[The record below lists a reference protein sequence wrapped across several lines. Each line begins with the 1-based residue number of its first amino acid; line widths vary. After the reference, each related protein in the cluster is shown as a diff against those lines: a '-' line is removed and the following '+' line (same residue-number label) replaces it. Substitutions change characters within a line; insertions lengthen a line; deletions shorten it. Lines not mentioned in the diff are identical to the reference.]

1 MRPEPRALQAQRSEE
16 TTADDAPAQVYV
28 SLLGVL
34 PAYRKLHL
42 GTALLRRVLR
52 ACQAATAD
60 AGTESV
66 AGGGGGDGSAA
77 GGAGCVGE
85 VFVHVQASNAPA
97 IALYRK
103 LGFAQAGVE
112 LPRFYPRVE
121 SGSEAA
127 LLLRCVPDDV
137 GVINA
142 AAAQAQAQAQAQTQ
156 AQAQPQAQAQAQ
168 AQAPAP
174 AGGAAAAAAAAS
186 VAAAGGVA
194 LAQASRGDATA
205 KRRRSVAE
213 EEGEGGAAS
222 NNARG
227 SKSRRTHSGSGT

>member
-1 MRPEPRALQAQRSEE
+1 
-16 TTADDAPAQVYV
+16 VYV

-34 PAYRKLHL
+34 PAYRKRHL

-52 ACQAATAD
+52 ACHAASAD
-60 AGTESV
+60 AGTADGESAAV
-66 AGGGGGDGSAA
+66 GGCGDGGAA
-77 GGAGCVGE
+77 RGAGRVGE

-103 LGFAQAGVE
+103 LGFAQAGAE

-127 LLLRCVPDDV
+127 LLLRCAAPF
-137 GVINA
+137 GVDA
-142 AAAQAQAQAQAQTQ
+142 AAV
-156 AQAQPQAQAQAQ
+156 
-168 AQAPAP
+168 P
-174 AGGAAAAAAAAS
+174 AGGAAAAAAVS

-205 KRRRSVAE
+205 KRRRSAAEEE

-222 NNARG
+222 NACG
-227 SKSRRTHSGSGT
+227 SKSRRTHSSSGT